1 MINIELRNA
10 TTAGEVLNF
19 GVPFAK
25 GALKDPNLIS
35 LHIDEQLVKIEKR
48 VTANWQDGSVK
59 WLHIQLT
66 LPNFKKQL
74 TNLSLRINQSAQY
87 PMPNDYSVGE
97 CKDFIKIFS
106 ANIEFKICK
115 KTAQLEVSSK
125 EHPEQKWLTSYELS
139 KEQPLKN
146 LIVNEIKLEPTE
158 LYPRILL
165 KGHYGNVKKITLQL
179 VYSFFDNGLV
189 NIEVQLHNS
198 ARAKHKNGLW
208 DLGDTAS
215 LLFSKFT
222 VSIKGCMAQRLLQ
235 TNIDEDWLNISTE
248 DGVLEQNSSGGEHWD
263 SLNHVN
269 KDGYCSTNYRGF
281 KLHSPQQ
288 NYSGLRAEP
297 LMVMKGA
304 TNLEI
309 ALPKFWQKFPQSLDW
324 SAEQLNLNLFA
335 EQKTGLHELQPGEKS
350 TRHIWLHFKQPMPGN
365 HQEET
370 SLRWVYKPTEIVL
383 PLAYLEQC
391 QIMPHL
397 NVVEADPLRS
407 CLHDPEIFF
416 EKREIIDE
424 YGWRNFGD
432 IFADHETLY
441 QKADETPYI
450 SHYNNQYDAIY
461 GFCRQ
466 YLLTGNNKWFQLMDD
481 LARHVI
487 DIDIYD
493 TEDDR
498 EEYNHGLFWHTEHY
512 IPAQTA
518 THRTYSKKNINA
530 VRFDSFGGGP
540 GSEHCYTTGLCYHY
554 WLTGNETSKETVV
567 KLADWMIN
575 LHEGTDCLLSQLWRL
590 KSVELKRLIKRIK
603 NARSDIYEYP
613 FTRGTGNYINALLDA
628 FLISNSKTYLLHAEQ
643 VIRKTFGPDDEIHA
657 RELLD
662 VERNWSYVIFLASV
676 ARYLDIK
683 HSLNAFDDSFNYAKC
698 SLLHYAEWM
707 VRNEKP
713 YLSEQDKL
721 DHPNDT
727 WIAQDIRKSMLLF
740 TATSYAETD
749 EQKERL
755 QNTANNWHNDTVQK
769 LTKSDSLSYSRLQII
784 LLQTYGPH
792 LENVNAIHYPER
804 SIKRFT
810 KMANTSL
817 SYEVKDFI
825 QKLAS
830 ATLKFNLQKEWHWLK
845 NRLK

>member
-74 TNLSLRINQSAQY
+74 TNLSLRINQSAQH

-115 KTAQLEVSSK
+115 KTAQLAVSSK

-189 NIEVQLHNS
+189 NMEVQLHNS

-350 TRHIWLHFKQPMPGN
+350 TRHIWLHFKQPMPDN

-370 SLRWVYKPTEIVL
+370 SLRWVYQPTEIVL

-397 NVVEADPLRS
+397 QVAEADPLQS
-407 CLHDPEIFF
+407 CLLGPEIFF

-481 LARHVI
+481 LAKHVT

-493 TEDDR
+493 TNDDR

-518 THRTYSKKNINA
+518 THRTYSRLNA
-530 VRFDSFGGGP
+530 SAIRVDGYGGGP
-540 GSEHCYTTGLCYHY
+540 GPEHCYTTGLAFHY
-554 WLTGNETSKETVV
+554 WITGNTASKQAVL
-567 KLADWMIN
+567 KLADWMIA
-575 LHEGTDCLLSQLWRL
+575 LHEGTDCFFSQLWRIKKIELAKL
-590 KSVELKRLIKRIK
+590 KKRIRK
-603 NARSDIYEYP
+603 IPTTTYDYA
-613 FTRGTGNYINALLDA
+613 FTRGTGNYITALLDA
-628 FLISNSKTYLLHAEQ
+628 FLICGKRSYLDHAERIIQ
-643 VIRKTFGPDDEIHA
+643 QTFGPADDIAA
-657 RELLD
+657 RELLN
-662 VERNWSYVIFLASV
+662 VEQNWSYVIFLASV

-683 HSLNAFDDSFNYAKC
+683 QSLNEFDQYFSYARS
-698 SLLHYAEWM
+698 SLLHYAVWM
-707 VRNEKP
+707 SEYERP
-713 YLSEQDKL
+713 FLSNPEQL
-721 DHPNDT
+721 VHPNDT
-727 WIAQDIRKSMLLF
+727 WTAQDIRKAMLLF
-740 TATSYAETD
+740 MASNYQQDRIQAETL
-749 EQKERL
+749 K
-755 QNTANNWHNDTVQK
+755 NTAERWLTETTKK
-769 LTKSDSLSYSRLQII
+769 LQESNTLNFSRIQII
-784 LLQTYGPH
+784 LLQNHGA
-792 LENVNAIHYPER
+792 NFGSAPER
-804 SIKRFT
+804 FYGEATMVPQFER
-810 KMANTSL
+810 ANLISECKKIVGL
-817 SYEVKDFI
+817 ISHALR
-825 QKLAS
+825 KL
-830 ATLKFNLQKEWHWLK
+830 NIRKEWHWVK
-845 NRLK
+845 NRLN